1 MAAPGAPLSPA
12 SLQTAQLR
20 SLERQLEEENTLL
33 TANFNQLKMAQQK
46 FADAAAVVATLT
58 PDKKGAAAAP
68 APHAPPYP
76 CPLSLT
82 QPPPSPPLLLFS
94 ARQARRFWCP

>member
-1 MAAPGAPLSPA
+1 MASPGSAQLTPA
-12 SLQTAQLR
+12 TMQTAQLR

-58 PDKKGAAAAP
+58 ADKKGACTRCGVAF
-68 APHAPPYP
+68 
-76 CPLSLT
+76 CPSL
-82 QPPPSPPLLLFS
+82 PPLTPRHH
-94 ARQARRFWCP
+94 ARTHAQARRSWCP